1 MKKWKV
7 KITGCYST
15 CFIFDKYSEASDF
28 IKTALESC
36 RNEDKECGA
45 EIELIEEEE
54 DGEH

>member
-36 RNEDKECGA
+36 NNEDKECGA

-54 DGEH
+54 DGRA